1 MTEEY
6 RVIRSMLYDIIGGV
20 SVANE
25 NIGYLLEYEHQRD
38 IENQKLRDE
47 ITQLLV
53 AARRSRARERW
64 SAPLAKL
71 RPRLV

>member
-47 ITQLLV
+47 ITQL
-53 AARRSRARERW
+53 
-64 SAPLAKL
+64 
-71 RPRLV
+71 RL

>member
-1 MTEEY
+1 
-6 RVIRSMLYDIIGGV
+6 MLYDIIGGV

-47 ITQLLV
+47 ITQLRLRLD
-53 AARRSRARERW
+53 AL
-64 SAPLAKL
+64 APESDGAHL
-71 RPRLV
+71 

>member
-47 ITQLLV
+47 ITQLRLRLE
-53 AARRSRARERW
+53 AL
-64 SAPLAKL
+64 APESDGAHL
-71 RPRLV
+71 